1 MFLERFSKVLHRIHT
16 LGFLNMASKMLLHLL
31 WRSESNP
38 GKFRFLMF
46 LLGNAKTSRSG
57 DRWHRSFLCYV
68 VIAGQKNGRVYC
80 EMNRIFRIFSLAIL
94 LLLIA

>member
-1 MFLERFSKVLHRIHT
+1 MRKRQDLVIAGIGVFSAT
-16 LGFLNMASKMLLHLL
+16 
-31 WRSESNP
+31 
-38 GKFRFLMF
+38 
-46 LLGNAKTSRSG
+46 
-57 DRWHRSFLCYV
+57 V